1 MIDVTDSAKRSKTDE
16 AVDALAEMIR
26 SGRFSV
32 GDKLPTE
39 PELVDELGVSR
50 GALREAV
57 QALAF
62 IGVLRVRQGDGTYVS
77 GLEPSRLLRSV
88 GFALDLSSPETLAE
102 LYGVRRILE
111 PVATGLAAR
120 AMTATQI
127 DAVRSQLDAMRDA
140 VDAETFVLAD
150 AAFHDEIAGA
160 CGNEALRAL
169 LVSLRSESARE
180 RIRRARDDQGATART
195 VAEHEA
201 ILAALEA
208 GDAELAQ
215 AAATVHL
222 AEGERWLRRSVE
234 QERET
239 T

>member
-1 MIDVTDSAKRSKTDE
+1 MIGVTEAAKRSKTDE

-26 SGRFSV
+26 SGRFTV

-62 IGVLRVRQGDGTYVS
+62 VGVLRVRQGDGTYVS
-77 GLEPSRLLRSV
+77 GLEPSQLLRSV

-111 PVATGLAAR
+111 PVATGMAAR
-120 AMTATQI
+120 HMTASQI
-127 DAVRSQLDAMRDA
+127 GAARVQLDAMRDA
-140 VDAETFVLAD
+140 ADAEGFVLAD
-150 AAFHDEIAGA
+150 AAFHDEIAAA

-169 LVSLRSESARE
+169 LVSLRSESARA
-180 RIRRARDDQGATART
+180 RIRRARDDDGATART

-215 AAATVHL
+215 AAATLHL

-234 QERET
+234 QDRET